1 MGSPA
6 LMVCKWVAKLFDQQV
21 QAGRVRAEQV
31 SAVQAE
37 VSILVDFLPYPCPNP
52 NPNPNPNPPTPTR
65 PRPPNQVSS
74 LMDVYHKTRAMQVR
88 SK

>member
-1 MGSPA
+1 
-6 LMVCKWVAKLFDQQV
+6 MVCKWVAKLFDQQV

-52 NPNPNPNPPTPTR
+52 NPNPNPPTPT
-65 PRPPNQVSS
+65 PQPQPDPDPP
-74 LMDVYHKTRAMQVR
+74 TR
-88 SK
+88 

>member
-37 VSILVDFLPYPCPNP
+37 VSSLMDHPYPNSNP
-52 NPNPNPNPPTPTR
+52 NPNPNSNPNPNPHANPKPQR
-65 PRPPNQVSS
+65 QPQPQPQP
-74 LMDVYHKTRAMQVR
+74 
-88 SK
+88 